1 MPKASAIAITQD
13 DADQDATEAA
23 LEALAGA
30 VADRVKSARWRST
43 VLPLWTEV
51 RAAKLAAFAGAPDSA
66 VARSEVREAR
76 RAVAA
81 ALREAHEEVAL
92 AADGVDVVGLLP
104 SLFIPVSGYAVTPV
118 IAWWRDPSPVRVG
131 DPQEVAEVL
140 SVPVRYLVDPANRHT
155 VVHPSGF
162 RGPAWDLGDGLV
174 LWGFTGGI
182 INKSLELA
190 GLAQEWDSTDER
202 PLPER
207 FVKKGS

>member
-1 MPKASAIAITQD
+1 MRSHAGQVAFPGGRLDPD
-13 DADQDATEAA
+13 DHDT
-23 LEALAGA
+23 
-30 VADRVKSARWRST
+30 
-43 VLPLWTEV
+43 
-51 RAAKLAAFAGAPDSA
+51 
-66 VARSEVREAR
+66 
-76 RAVAA
+76 VAA